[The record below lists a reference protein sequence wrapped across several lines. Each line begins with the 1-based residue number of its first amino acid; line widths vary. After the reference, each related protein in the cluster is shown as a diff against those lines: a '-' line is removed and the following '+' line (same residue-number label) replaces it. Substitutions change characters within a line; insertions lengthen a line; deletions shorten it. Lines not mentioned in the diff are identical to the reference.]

1 VSESAAIVGADVHAR
16 RRVWAPWLAFP
27 ELLCL
32 PALAVLLALP
42 ALCRGELI
50 GRGEMPHEYSLYAYV
65 SRALHAG
72 HLPLW
77 NPYTV
82 SGNPGLADPAANV
95 FYPFT
100 APLLLL
106 GSVAGALNAMFVL
119 HTILAGAFMHLYL
132 GSLRLPRSARFAG
145 ALVYMLSGFMAWRI
159 FSGDIPRVAT
169 YTWIPL
175 ALYLVEEIARGRRG
189 MGAALLGGAVLAVQ
203 CFAGEPQ
210 GFTHAGLAVV
220 AYAGFRLAAIARGA
234 APRATVRRTGL
245 LFAGMLLL
253 GAGLASVQVFPT
265 FENFQNS
272 NRPDFD
278 ARFSMLGSIPPVG
291 LVSVLAPRFFGDEI
305 HGAWGE
311 LELSAREFYPHAASL
326 YTGFFTVVL
335 AITALVA
342 RRDRWHVRFFAVFGI
357 VVLWIALGKFG
368 YLYRLAAYVPVLRS
382 FRDVENINML
392 VPLSAA
398 VLAGFGFDRF
408 LQPDDSPLTWDRVLR
423 WTGVTVGAG
432 AILVGSTILYERYHG
447 VELLSLPAFRKAG
460 GESAVFVLLAWAAAA
475 GLLLLRRR
483 HRSAQSGLTAGAIAF
498 LFADLLYA
506 SAPLVAAGTPLVP
519 LAGADAV
526 TRFLAADRSLYRVSG
541 FFDRGPAF
549 GVQDVGG
556 EPSLLLARYQLYTD
570 ALQGRKPGSDRP
582 EGPHGVVLHS
592 GFDSTLLALLNV
604 KYSVMNERAEPMRLV
619 RDPSRLIPVAGGGF
633 IYRDP
638 LVFPRALAVGGY
650 RVLHDPEAILKEL
663 DRDGFEPRS
672 TVLLEQEPTLP
683 ASAPRSAGARRHQE
697 PGRVII
703 TSYEDNRV
711 VLRADFAEAGFLVL
725 NDIYYPAWEAEID
738 GRPAPVYRANYL
750 FRAVALPAGQHEV
763 RFVHRDRML
772 TLGVA
777 VAALTLFVGVTGLAF
792 ERLRRP

>member
-1 VSESAAIVGADVHAR
+1 VSESAATVRADVRAR
-16 RRVWAPWLAFP
+16 RRVRAPWLAFP

-42 ALCRGELI
+42 ALRRGELI

-119 HTILAGAFMHLYL
+119 HMVLAGAFMHVYL
-132 GSLRLPRSARFAG
+132 GSLRLPRPARFAG

-169 YTWIPL
+169 YAWIPL
-175 ALYLVEEIARGRRG
+175 ALYLIEEIASGRRG

-210 GFTHAGLAVV
+210 GFTHVGLTVV
-220 AYAGFRLAAIARGA
+220 AYAGFRLAAIARGSAPPA
-234 APRATVRRTGL
+234 AVRRTGL
-245 LFAGMLLL
+245 LLAAMLLL
-253 GAGLASVQVFPT
+253 GAGFASVQIFPT

-278 ARFSMLGSIPPVG
+278 ARFSMLGSIPPAG
-291 LVSVLAPRFFGDEI
+291 LVSMLAPRFFGDEI
-305 HGAWGE
+305 HGRWGD
-311 LELSAREFYPHAASL
+311 LELSAPEFYPHAASL
-326 YTGFFTVVL
+326 YTGFFAMIL

-342 RRDRWHVRFFAVFGI
+342 RRDSWHVRFFAVFAI
-357 VVLWIALGKFG
+357 VVLWMALGKFG
-368 YLYRLAAYVPVLRS
+368 YVYRLAAYLPVLRS
-382 FRDVENINML
+382 FRDVENINIL

-408 LQPDDSPLTWDRVLR
+408 LQPDDSALTWDKVLS

-432 AILVGSTILYERYHG
+432 ALLVGSTIIYERYRG
-447 VELLSLPAFRKAG
+447 VELLSLPEFRKTA

-475 GLLLLRRR
+475 GLLRVRRR
-483 HRSAQSGLTAGAIAF
+483 HRSAPRGLTAAAIAF

-526 TRFLAADRSLYRVSG
+526 TRFLAADRSLYRASG

-556 EPSLLLARYQLYTD
+556 EPSLLLARYQRYTD
-570 ALQGRKPGSDRP
+570 AMQGRKPGSDRP

-619 RDPSRLIPVAGGGF
+619 RDPLRLIQVAGDF

-638 LVFPRALAVGGY
+638 LALPRALAVRGY

-683 ASAPRSAGARRHQE
+683 AGAPPSAGARRYQE
-697 PGRVII
+697 PGRVIV
-703 TSYEDNRV
+703 TSYEDNQV

-738 GRPAPVYRANYL
+738 GRPATVYRANYL

-763 RFVHRDRML
+763 RFVYRDRML
-772 TLGVA
+772 ALGAVIAGLTLFLGVA
-777 VAALTLFVGVTGLAF
+777 GFVF
-792 ERLRRP
+792 ERLRRR